1 VNAPAAA
8 RTVAA
13 LIFPAA
19 RTIDVASAATAIDV
33 ALISPAATRG
43 ASA

>member
-1 VNAPAAA
+1 VSAAGLRCESPAA
-8 RTVAA
+8 TD
-13 LIFPAA
+13 
-19 RTIDVASAATAIDV
+19 IDVALISPAATDIDA